1 MPLLHLEPNPDLELT
16 EDGPAPQHYNCNTVV
31 WWVWSIERLNNHTK
45 LSEPFQLDVFR
56 TTFAFPVR
64 YSYSMTC
71 VLYTVQYVHCIGCL
85 RPVLSAFSSVM
96 YIVTQWCVCECR
108 LPDAGPV
115 CPEQPHLHGAQ
126 GSNRVPRLLSRGL
139 CLPIGLCALWTVNK
153 CPWIKLV

>member
-71 VLYTVQYVHCIGCL
+71 VYCTVYSTLY
-85 RPVLSAFSSVM
+85 
-96 YIVTQWCVCECR
+96 R
-108 LPDAGPV
+108 LPEAG
-115 CPEQPHLHGAQ
+115 
-126 GSNRVPRLLSRGL
+126 
-139 CLPIGLCALWTVNK
+139 PIGLFLCNVYRYSMVCVWVQAAWCRSCLPRAAPPARCAGEQQSAASPVQRALSPHRTMRAVNGK
-153 CPWIKLV
+153 QMSVN